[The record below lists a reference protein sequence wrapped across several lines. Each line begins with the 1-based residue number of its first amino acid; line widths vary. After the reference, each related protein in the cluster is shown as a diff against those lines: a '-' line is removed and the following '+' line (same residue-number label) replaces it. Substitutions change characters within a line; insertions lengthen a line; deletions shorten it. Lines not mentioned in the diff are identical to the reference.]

1 MRTYKIWL
9 VNALFATIVAA
20 SVHAQEGPTTAAC
33 EDLAASLNLDAT
45 SITSARPVTEGRF
58 TPPNG
63 QRALLDLPI
72 FCRVELT
79 ISPTSDSDIK
89 TEVWLPIEE
98 WNGKFLAV
106 GNGGWAG
113 SIQYGALADGVRR
126 NYATA
131 STDGGHVNNNASFA
145 IGHPEKLIDFGY
157 RAVHQTAVQ
166 GKATVAGLYGTAP
179 SYSYFNGCSGGG
191 RQSFMAAQRYPEDFD
206 AIIAGAPGYDRTG
219 VAFQTLG
226 MAQATHETPESFIPA
241 EKYALIHRAAMN
253 MCDASDG
260 LEDGLISDPVACDF
274 DPGVLQCTEG
284 SDPQEGSDA
293 QACLT
298 EPQVVAARKI
308 YATITD
314 PRTGEVLTA
323 GLEPGSEMHWGGV
336 AGSNPHYMYLSL
348 FRHVVFPNQDWDFR
362 TIDVVSHLDAA
373 READG
378 GILAAISPNLEP
390 FISHGGRLL
399 IYHGWADQNIPPLG
413 SIAYYEQV
421 VDTLGEERTDEG
433 VRLYMMPGM
442 GHCRGGHGPDEF
454 DVLGVLDQWRAQG
467 EAPHAVVAVQRE
479 GGEVVRSRPL
489 CPYPQLAR
497 YDGTGS
503 IDEAG
508 NFTCAMPD
516 Q

>member
-1 MRTYKIWL
+1 MGTYKVWL
-9 VNALFATIVAA
+9 VNTLFVTTVAA
-20 SVHAQEGPTTAAC
+20 SVHAQEVPNVAC
-33 EDLAASLNLDAT
+33 ENLAVSLYLNAT
-45 SITSARPVTEGRF
+45 SVTSAQPVTAGRF
-58 TPPNG
+58 TPPSG
-63 QRALLDLPI
+63 QQALLDLPD

-106 GNGGWAG
+106 GNGAWAG
-113 SIQYGALADGVRR
+113 SIQYTALADGLRR
-126 NYATA
+126 GYATA
-131 STDGGHVNNNASFA
+131 STDGGHTTSDASFA

-157 RAVHQTAVQ
+157 RAVHETAVQ
-166 GKATVAGLYGTAP
+166 GKATIAGLYGTAP

-206 AIIAGAPGYDRTG
+206 AIIAGAPGYDRTD

-241 EKYALIHRAAMN
+241 EKYPLIHRAAMD
-253 MCDASDG
+253 MCDARDG

-274 DPGVLQCTEG
+274 DPGVLLCEG
-284 SDPQEGSDA
+284 SDPQEGSGT

-308 YATITD
+308 YATIAD

-336 AGSNPHYMYLSL
+336 AGRDPHNMYLSL
-348 FRHVVFPNQDWDFR
+348 FQHVVFPNQDWDFR
-362 TIDVVSHLDAA
+362 SIDVASHLDAA

-378 GILAAISPNLEP
+378 GVLAAISPNLEP
-390 FISHGGRLL
+390 FISRGGRLL

-413 SIAYYEQV
+413 SIDYYQQV
-421 VDTLGEERTDEG
+421 VDALGQERTDEG

-442 GHCRGGHGPDEF
+442 GHCRGGHGPNEF
-454 DVLGVLDQWRAQG
+454 DVLGVLDEWREQG
-467 EAPHAVVAVQRE
+467 QAPQAVVAVQRE
-479 GGEVVRSRPL
+479 GGDVVRSRPL
-489 CPYPQLAR
+489 CPHPQVAR
-497 YDGTGS
+497 YDGSGS
-503 IDEAG
+503 IDEAD
-508 NFTCAMPD
+508 NFSCVIPD
-516 Q
+516 K